1 MEYILIPPIY
11 QFKNLKNY
19 FMKKIS
25 LASIIAAAL
34 ILSACNGN
42 SNKTTTS
49 DSTSMTNTTDTGMNH
64 MATTDTM
71 NHTDTTNHSNAVAT
85 VGNDEQDFAKDAAAG
100 GMMEVQL
107 GNIAQKNSS
116 TKAIQDFGKMMVDDH
131 SKINDN
137 LKDLASKKNV
147 ALPST
152 VTEKQQKDIDKLSKE
167 TGTEFDKD
175 YVSMMVNDH
184 KDDIAAFKKAGDKM
198 KDADFKDFVIKT
210 LPTLQKHLDAIQA
223 IKKKM

>member
-1 MEYILIPPIY
+1 
-11 QFKNLKNY
+11 
-19 FMKKIS
+19 MKKIS
-25 LASIIAAAL
+25 LASIIAGAL

-49 DSTSMTNTTDTGMNH
+49 DSTTTTMNSTDTGMNH
-64 MATTDTM
+64 MSTTDTM
-71 NHTDTTNHSNAVAT
+71 NHNDTMNHANAVAT
-85 VGNDEQDFAKDAAAG
+85 VGSDEQDFAKDAAAG

>member
-1 MEYILIPPIY
+1 
-11 QFKNLKNY
+11 
-19 FMKKIS
+19 MKKIS
-25 LASIIAAAL
+25 LASIIAGAL

-71 NHTDTTNHSNAVAT
+71 NHTDTTTHSNAVAT

>member
-1 MEYILIPPIY
+1 
-11 QFKNLKNY
+11 
-19 FMKKIS
+19 MKKIS
-25 LASIIAAAL
+25 LASIIAGAL

-49 DSTSMTNTTDTGMNH
+49 DSTTTTMNSTDTGMNH
-64 MATTDTM
+64 MSTTDTM
-71 NHTDTTNHSNAVAT
+71 NHNDTMNHANAVAT
-85 VGNDEQDFAKDAAAG
+85 VGSDEQDFAKDAAAG

-198 KDADFKDFVIKT
+198 KDADFKDFVIKN

>member
-1 MEYILIPPIY
+1 MEYILIPSIY

-25 LASIIAAAL
+25 LASIIAGAL
-34 ILSACNGN
+34 IFSACNGN
-42 SNKTTTS
+42 SNKTSTS
-49 DSTSMTNTTDTGMNH
+49 DSTATTTTTDTGMNH
-64 MATTDTM
+64 MNHNDTM
-71 NHTDTTNHSNAVAT
+71 NHNNAVAT
-85 VGNDEQDFAKDAAAG
+85 VGSDEQDFAKDAAAG

-152 VTEKQQKDIDKLSKE
+152 
-167 TGTEFDKD
+167 
-175 YVSMMVNDH
+175 
-184 KDDIAAFKKAGDKM
+184 
-198 KDADFKDFVIKT
+198 
-210 LPTLQKHLDAIQA
+210 
-223 IKKKM
+223 